1 MTQHQLTFLSEA
13 LPVKPSPLP
22 EDDADSMTTE
32 EISRYDFWTWW
43 ATYAPVGSSGKMSP
57 ASCQLTKDGRLEP
70 SSQKWQ
76 NMGMGGPTESWTL
89 STSEC
94 PNDAVESSLSDIL
107 EESGSVAPKYSLS
120 PKACQ
125 GILRRA
131 KRRKKPLP
139 VALEK
144 ALKHTATGR

>member
-89 STSEC
+89 NGSEY
-94 PNDAVESSLSDIL
+94 PKDAEGSLSSDIL
-107 EESGSVAPKYSLS
+107 EDSGSVAQKYSLS
-120 PKACQ
+120 PKACR

-131 KRRKKPLP
+131 KRRKKTLP
-139 VALEK
+139 ATLEK
-144 ALKHTATGR
+144 ALVKVASQN